1 MMHLPPQAYT
11 KETLIQAYNWL
22 RSQPANVQELAKSPE
37 ALVALY
43 TRAQMHGD
51 TSLSRM
57 NLQGFKSE
65 LKNLASMMGDLEE
78 SPSANKTGGG
88 NTKYPPSNTAAATM
102 QPGGFTNSQFVAQ
115 NSSSNSPQP
124 VSSSSSMVNAS
135 YLGGVPNPLNDPSLP
150 LFSASMSSS
159 PTITDLRNLVDARS
173 WTMIQEVKNHFN
185 LSSEHEAIRLLV
197 AMGYQKM
204 RSQF

>member
-1 MMHLPPQAYT
+1 MMQLPPQAYT

-22 RSQPANVQELAKSPE
+22 RSQPANVQELAKSPD

-51 TSLSRM
+51 NSLSRM

-65 LKNLASMMGDLEE
+65 LKNLATMMGELEE
-78 SPSANKTGGG
+78 APASGKGAGAS
-88 NTKYPPSNTAAATM
+88 TKAAAT
-102 QPGGFTNSQFVAQ
+102 
-115 NSSSNSPQP
+115 SPQP
-124 VSSSSSMVNAS
+124 PTTNVNLNAA
-135 YLGGVPNPLNDPSLP
+135 LVPNANLNPAVTFPPVGAMMGAGMMGMTTTMNDPSLP
-150 LFSASMSSS
+150 LFNAAVNAA
-159 PTITDLRNLVDARS
+159 PTVSDLRNLIDARS